1 MLKYLFNQL
10 TLCEHA
16 ARKQLAQDNQ
26 RGRLAFL
33 NDRQLFLLIT
43 AGLFLFRP
51 LECLTLSFRF

>member
-26 RGRLAFL
+26 RGRLPFL
-33 NDRQLFLLIT
+33 NDRELFLLIT
-43 AGLFLFRP
+43 AGLS
-51 LECLTLSFRF
+51 LSLSLSLPFVLSNV